1 MDIMTEVSQLSS
13 FLVAPREGHM
23 EAVLYIFAYLRKH
36 VDQVMLFNPH
46 ECEVRQSDFADIRQ
60 WKDLYGEVQEEVPIG
75 MPAPKGREIVLTAMV
90 DADHAGN
97 KVTRR
102 SQTGFIIY
110 GNCAPIIWFSKKQN
124 TVEAS
129 TFGSEMI
136 ALRLCVEAII
146 ALRFKLRSFGIP
158 VSTPARVYC
167 DNESVVN
174 ATSKVE
180 GRLNK
185 KHLTICWHRIR
196 ESCAQAVCQVAKIRS
211 EFNVADLLTKVVGTA
226 RPTTLIQQVL
236 RHFVHKDPRAS

>member
-1 MDIMTEVSQLSS
+1 
-13 FLVAPREGHM
+13 M
-23 EAVLYIFAYLRKH
+23 EAVLYIFAYLWKH
-36 VDQVMLFNPH
+36 INQVMLFNLH
-46 ECEVRQSDFADIRQ
+46 ECEVRQSAFANFQQ
-60 WKDLYGEVQEEVPIG
+60 WKDLYGEMQEEIPNGLPVPR
-75 MPAPKGREIVLTAMV
+75 GREIILTAMV

-102 SQTGFIIY
+102 SQSGFIIY
-110 GNCAPIIWFSKKQN
+110 GNCAPVIWFSKKQN

-180 GRLNK
+180 GRLHK
-185 KHLTICWHRIR
+185 KHLAICWHRIR

-211 EFNVADLLTKVVGTA
+211 EFNVADLFTKVLGTP
-226 RPTTLIQQVL
+226 RRSTLIQQVL
-236 RHFVHKDPRAS
+236 RYFPHKSPRAG